1 MTVVTLIVLVVSEAI
16 IGYSDVNDN
25 KNGSVNYDDGN
36 YKKGE
41 V

>member
-1 MTVVTLIVLVVSEAI
+1 MVSEAI
-16 IGYSDVNDN
+16 VGYSDVNDN

-41 V
+41 VWVLWLWQQ